1 MSSVALA
8 ILLFFPWGMS
18 AIVLAGI
25 LKHRIRTAR
34 AR

>member
-1 MSSVALA
+1 MSSVGLA
-8 ILLFFPWGMS
+8 ILTFFPWGTL

-25 LKHRIRTAR
+25 LKYRVRTAR

>member
-8 ILLFFPWGMS
+8 MLFVFPWGTL

-25 LKHRIRTAR
+25 LKHRTRTVR